1 MVIARQRS
9 LARAVRAVGRGCSS
23 ARACSGRWGR
33 SWGFSRSYLPG
44 ARQPAHP
51 SSAPMVV
58 SIPAPRAR
66 HDADPSRARRF
77 RGCDLRAVCQTA
89 GATAWASD
97 WAAPGLAAFLLP
109 ALGNGA
115 WVILLTLHING
126 SRRTRGGSATGACTS
141 RPRNTRSWNE
151 RVRAVSGGRTRA
163 RCGSDGCGSR
173 TYDGAYRTS
182 VFRVLPYGTT

>member
-1 MVIARQRS
+1 
-9 LARAVRAVGRGCSS
+9 
-23 ARACSGRWGR
+23 
-33 SWGFSRSYLPG
+33 
-44 ARQPAHP
+44 
-51 SSAPMVV
+51 MVV

-126 SRRTRGGSATGACTS
+126 SRRTRGGYEGDHFMVCPPVIATETHVEEIMENLTAALEEFSAL
-141 RPRNTRSWNE
+141 
-151 RVRAVSGGRTRA
+151 VSADRRIA
-163 RCGSDGCGSR
+163 
-173 TYDGAYRTS
+173 
-182 VFRVLPYGTT
+182 